1 MIRAMEEAAMK
12 GLRVLIFGMKNING
26 ETNGSLKEDND
37 VFEKDIEL
45 LGITG
50 LEDML
55 QDNVQ
60 TCIQQLRDAK
70 IKVWMLT
77 GDKGE
82 TA

>member
-1 MIRAMEEAAMK
+1 MK
-12 GLRVLIFGMKNING
+12 GLRVLMFGMKNING
-26 ETNGSLKEDND
+26 ETDGSLEEDND

-60 TCIQQLRDAK
+60 TCIQ
-70 IKVWMLT
+70 
-77 GDKGE
+77 
-82 TA
+82 